1 MKRGNQSQ
9 SKDPSALTPREADCW
24 ELRCHGMS
32 NAEIAEK
39 LGIKP
44 ESVAVYLTR
53 ARAKLAGR

>member
-24 ELRCHGMS
+24 ELRGQGLT
-32 NAEIAEK
+32 NAEISAR

-44 ESVAVYLTR
+44 ESVAVMLTR
-53 ARAKLAGR
+53 ARAKLVNK